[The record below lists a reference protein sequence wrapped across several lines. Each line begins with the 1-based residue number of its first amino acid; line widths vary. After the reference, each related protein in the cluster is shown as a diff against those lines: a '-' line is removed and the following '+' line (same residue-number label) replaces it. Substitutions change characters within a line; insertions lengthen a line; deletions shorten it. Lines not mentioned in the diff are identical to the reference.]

1 MSVHFVMYQK
11 IYTRS
16 YTTSRYTKADVVP
29 GASEG
34 LVHHASLMIY
44 IVMSLP
50 KTSEE

>member
-1 MSVHFVMYQK
+1 MSVHLVMYQK

-16 YTTSRYTKADVVP
+16 YTTPRSTKPDVIP
-29 GASEG
+29 GASEV
-34 LVHHASLMIY
+34 LVHPVSLMIY